1 MVITD
6 GQKNDKSL
14 SDTYDIGA
22 KKLLN
27 LSNYIFKNYNCK
39 FISAFALSKD
49 NLKRSNKVI
58 KIVKKIIEKYVNQ
71 LGKENSKIKFNV
83 KIIGNISI
91 LSKEIQNKI
100 YEINKYNS
108 QHKKNLIIFFNYS
121 GSDDIIM
128 SLTKIQKKLLKD
140 KSNFSNFLLTKNT
153 PDPDI
158 LLRTGGYQR
167 LSDFLL
173 YQIRYTELF
182 FLKKHWPDLT
192 NRDLDKIILKNKKI
206 KRNYGR

>member
-1 MVITD
+1 
-6 GQKNDKSL
+6 
-14 SDTYDIGA
+14 
-22 KKLLN
+22 
-27 LSNYIFKNYNCK
+27 
-39 FISAFALSKD
+39 
-49 NLKRSNKVI
+49 
-58 KIVKKIIEKYVNQ
+58 
-71 LGKENSKIKFNV
+71 
-83 KIIGNISI
+83 
-91 LSKEIQNKI
+91 
-100 YEINKYNS
+100 
-108 QHKKNLIIFFNYS
+108 
-121 GSDDIIM
+121 M

-192 NRDLDKIILKNKKI
+192 NRDLDKIILKYNKI